1 LYSGESRIKVKT
13 DMKNLRLKC
22 PYCGCWNHMPV
33 NKIVIE
39 QNTFDSEV
47 KAYIRVYEPLEV
59 VKCKKRGEVIAEPE
73 ELIRIVKEK
82 MS

>member
-1 LYSGESRIKVKT
+1 MRSMKRI
-13 DMKNLRLKC
+13 LRMEC
-22 PYCGCWNHMPV
+22 SYCGHWNKVPTS
-33 NKIVIE
+33 KIFIE

-47 KAYIRVYEPLEV
+47 KAYVRVYEPLEV
-59 VKCKKRGEVIAEPE
+59 VKCKKCGEVIAEPE